1 MTNKTLT
8 SVQRQ
13 KKIVEILNFLHEGGD
28 FDKAKKMFDES
39 FSSVDVSEI
48 TSAERELISSGLNP
62 MEIQNLCNVHAAVFK
77 GSITGNESTPAF
89 EKPGH
94 PVATMKLENLVMSSL
109 INDELLPCLKK
120 WQQDGKNE
128 EYLERMQKALKD
140 LMTIDK
146 HYSRKENNIFPLM
159 DKYGITAPPKVMWG
173 VDDEIRGWIKDAY
186 KMVTSDP
193 VPDKYKVEAAI
204 EKACKEVLE
213 MIFKEEEI
221 MIPMLDEVAT
231 PEDWYMAEQDEK
243 DIGYT
248 LIAQP
253 LPWKP
258 TDKEL
263 AEGKKKKNPK
273 IADELNKMAQG
284 LADADGLEAKDH
296 HREKK
301 QIPIVDVTPSLQPK
315 EKPAPKPAKEHMSM
329 HEKIRQRSEHKLDPV
344 KTGLELPS
352 DEINVRFE
360 TGRLNLDELTAL
372 FNILPVDLTFVDAT
386 DHVKWFSNSPNRVF
400 PRTKVVIGRA
410 VANCHPPKS
419 VDKVLEILKEFHE
432 GTSDSN
438 EFWINLHGKTF
449 VYIRYYALRDEDG
462 HYLGCLEVSQDVT
475 HIRAL
480 DGEKRLLEQKTK
492 AKEAPETEK

>member
-1 MTNKTLT
+1 MTNKTLN

-48 TSAERELISSGLNP
+48 TSAERELIASGLNP

-94 PVATMKLENLVMSSL
+94 PVATMKLENVVISSL

-120 WQQDGKNE
+120 WQQDGKND

-140 LMTIDK
+140 LMKIDK

-186 KMVTSDP
+186 EMVISNP
-193 VPDKYKVEAAI
+193 VPDKYEVEAAI
-204 EKACKEVLE
+204 EKACKEVME

-231 PEDWYMAEQDEK
+231 PEDWYMVEQDEK

-248 LIAQP
+248 LIPEP

-258 TDKEL
+258 TDKEI
-263 AEGKKKKNPK
+263 AEGKKKDNPA

-284 LADADGLEAKDH
+284 LADADGLKPKEPAKK
-296 HREKK
+296 KK
-301 QIPIVDVTPSLQPK
+301 QIPIVDVTPSLHETDEP
-315 EKPAPKPAKEHMSM
+315 EKADKKMSV
-329 HEKIRQRSEHKLDPV
+329 HERIRQRSQHV
-344 KTGLELPS
+344 KTGLEMPT
-352 DEINVRFE
+352 DEVNVRFD
-360 TGRLNLDELTAL
+360 TGRLNLDELTAM
-372 FNILPVDLTFVDAT
+372 FKILPVDLTFVDAT

-400 PRTKVVIGRA
+400 PRTKAVIGRA
-410 VANCHPPKS
+410 VVNCHPPKS

-432 GTSDSN
+432 GTSDQN

-449 VYIRYYALRDEDG
+449 VYIRYYALRDDDG
-462 HYLGCLEVSQDVT
+462 NYLGCLEVSQNVT
-475 HIRAL
+475 HIREL
-480 DGEKRLLEQKTK
+480 DGEKRLL
-492 AKEAPETEK
+492 

>member
-1 MTNKTLT
+1 MTNETLN

-28 FDKAKKMFDES
+28 FDEAKKMFDDS

-77 GSITGNESTPAF
+77 GSITGNDSTPAF
-89 EKPGH
+89 DKPGH
-94 PVATMKLENLVMSSL
+94 PVATMKLENVVLTSL

-120 WQQDGKNE
+120 WQQDGENS
-128 EYLERMQKALKD
+128 EYLERMQKALAD

-173 VDDEIRGWIKDAY
+173 VDDEIRGWIKSAY
-186 KMVTSDP
+186 DMVMADP
-193 VPDKYKVEAAI
+193 TPDKYEVETAV

-248 LIAQP
+248 LIPDP
-253 LPWKP
+253 LSWKP
-258 TDKEL
+258 TDKE
-263 AEGKKKKNPK
+263 
-273 IADELNKMAQG
+273 IAAGREKDNSAIAKELNKMAQG
-284 LADADGLEAKDH
+284 LVDSEGLKPKTETKP
-296 HREKK
+296 KK
-301 QIPIVDVTPSLQPK
+301 QIPIVDVTPSLQ
-315 EKPAPKPAKEHMSM
+315 EDDSHADSASEMSA
-329 HEKIRQRSEHKLDPV
+329 HERIRQRSKHES
-344 KTGLELPS
+344 TGLELPT
-352 DEINVRFE
+352 DEINVRFDS
-360 TGRLNLDELTAL
+360 GKLNLAELTAI
-372 FNILPVDLTFVDAT
+372 FKVLPVDLTFVDAT
-386 DHVKWFSNSPNRVF
+386 NHVKWFSNSPDRVF
-400 PRTKVVIGRA
+400 PRTKAVVGRA
-410 VANCHPPKS
+410 VVNCHPPKS

-432 GTSDSN
+432 GKSNQN
-438 EFWINLHGKTF
+438 EFWINLHGEKF
-449 VYIRYYALRDEDG
+449 VYIRYYALRDEDNN
-462 HYLGCLEVSQDVT
+462 YLGCLEVTQDVD
-475 HIRAL
+475 HIREL
-480 DGEKRLLEQKTK
+480 DGENRLL
-492 AKEAPETEK
+492 

>member
-1 MTNKTLT
+1 MTNKTLN

-13 KKIVEILNFLHEGGD
+13 KKIVEILNMLHNGGD
-28 FDKAKKMFDES
+28 FDEAKKIFDDS

-94 PVATMKLENLVMSSL
+94 PVATMKLENVVLSSL
-109 INDELLPCLKK
+109 INDELLPVLKK
-120 WQQDGKNE
+120 WQQDGENE
-128 EYLERMQKALKD
+128 EYLTRMQKALKD
-140 LMTIDK
+140 LMQIDK
-146 HYSRKENNIFPLM
+146 HYSRKENGIFPLM

-173 VDDEIRGWIKDAY
+173 VDDEIRGWIKAAY
-186 KMVTSDP
+186 EMVMSDP
-193 VPDKYKVEAAI
+193 IPDKYEVEAAV
-204 EKACKEVLE
+204 EKACKEVME

-231 PEDWYMAEQDEK
+231 PEDWYMVEEDEK

-248 LIAQP
+248 LIPDP

-258 TDKEL
+258 TEKEI
-263 AEGKKKKNPK
+263 AQGKKKDNSK

-284 LADADGLEAKDH
+284 LADSEGLTAKDDQNP
-296 HREKK
+296 KK
-301 QIPIVDVTPSLQPK
+301 QIPIVDVTPSLHEDK
-315 EKPAPKPAKEHMSM
+315 TDSKDKPMSA
-329 HEKIRQRSEHKLDPV
+329 HERIKQRSKHIE
-344 KTGLELPS
+344 TGLELPT
-352 DEINVRFE
+352 DEINVRFD
-360 TGRLNLDELTAL
+360 TGKLNLDELTAI
-372 FNILPVDLTFVDAT
+372 FKILPVDLTFVDAT

-400 PRTKVVIGRA
+400 PRTKAVIGRA
-410 VANCHPPKS
+410 VVNCHPPKS

-438 EFWINLHGKTF
+438 EFWINLHGETF
-449 VYIRYYALRDEDG
+449 VYIRYYALRDDDG
-462 HYLGCLEVSQDVT
+462 NYLGCLEVSQNVS
-475 HIRAL
+475 HIREL
-480 DGEKRLLEQKTK
+480 DGEKRLL
-492 AKEAPETEK
+492 